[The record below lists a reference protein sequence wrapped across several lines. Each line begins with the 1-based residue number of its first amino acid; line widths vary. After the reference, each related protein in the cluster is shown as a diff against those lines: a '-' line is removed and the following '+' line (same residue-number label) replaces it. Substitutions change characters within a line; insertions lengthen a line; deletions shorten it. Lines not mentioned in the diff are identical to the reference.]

1 MLLEPKLLAVLR
13 EGYTWDLLRR
23 DAVAG
28 LTVAVVALPLAMA
41 LAIASGASPVTGL
54 HTAIVAG
61 FLISA
66 LGGSRVQ
73 IGGPTAAFIPVVA
86 GVVATQ
92 GMGGLILCTLLAG
105 LILVAAGLLRV
116 GVLIRYMPHTVIV
129 GFTAGIAVSI
139 VSSQVKDALGLQI
152 ASLPAEFLAR
162 WQSLAGHLGTLSLAT
177 VLLTATGLAIILA
190 LRHWRPTWPGFLLA
204 VLACSLLALLL
215 PQADTLGSKFGALPA
230 ALPVF
235 ALPSIPFER
244 TLELLPASL
253 TIAFLAGIESLLSA
267 VVADGMTG
275 FRHRS
280 SAELIAQG
288 VANIGSAL
296 TGGLPATGAI
306 ARTATNVRAGAR
318 TPIAGMLH
326 AVFLLGFLLLLSPAM
341 AYVPLAVLA
350 AILLVVAWN
359 ISEHVA
365 FRRILAGPRADAVVL
380 LATFVLTVV
389 LDLTVAIL
397 TGIALSGMLAL
408 WRRRQPV
415 AVAPS

>member
-1 MLLEPKLLAVLR
+1 MPDVKVEEL
-13 EGYTWDLLRR
+13 
-23 DAVAG
+23 DA
-28 LTVAVVALPLAMA
+28 
-41 LAIASGASPVTGL
+41 
-54 HTAIVAG
+54 
-61 FLISA
+61 
-66 LGGSRVQ
+66 R
-73 IGGPTAAFIPVVA
+73 
-86 GVVATQ
+86 
-92 GMGGLILCTLLAG
+92 
-105 LILVAAGLLRV
+105 LVDMQKRL
-116 GVLIRYMPHTVIV
+116 
-129 GFTAGIAVSI
+129 
-139 VSSQVKDALGLQI
+139 DALVSGQ
-152 ASLPAEFLAR
+152 
-162 WQSLAGHLGTLSLAT
+162 Q
-177 VLLTATGLAIILA
+177 
-190 LRHWRPTWPGFLLA
+190 
-204 VLACSLLALLL
+204 
-215 PQADTLGSKFGALPA
+215 LPA
-230 ALPVF
+230 ALPMF
-235 ALPSIPFER
+235 ALPPIPFER

-318 TPIAGMLH
+318 TPVAGMLH
-326 AVFLLGFLLLLSPAM
+326 AVFLLAFLLLLSPAM

-365 FRRILAGPRADAVVL
+365 FRRILAGPRADAVVM

-415 AVAPS
+415 AIAPS